1 MNHDFG
7 EKPVDQKKFC
17 KMEKTKT
24 TETFFE
30 AKTKKKLKA

>member
-1 MNHDFG
+1 MNHVFG
-7 EKPVDQKKFC
+7 KKAFDQKKFC

-30 AKTKKKLKA
+30 ANTKKKLKA

>member
-1 MNHDFG
+1 MNQDFG
-7 EKPVDQKKFC
+7 EKSVDQKKFC

-30 AKTKKKLKA
+30 AQKKKKLKA